1 MYILL
6 LSLGCEQMEDPGS
19 PFQQVSITE
28 PAPQPEEVTEEEQ
41 PSDPLF
47 EDPQEEIIL
56 SAEEEPSTPEVQAP
70 VPVEEG
76 IVEEGIEPEEPSIEA
91 EEQNPEE
98 VVAFRRPARIK
109 DGWMPTLITTL
120 TSGPVPRAVLT
131 MPSGEEIVVRAG
143 DLLSEEGVIVMS
155 IGSDR
160 VELASISAE
169 SGQAKVE
176 NITLASHYPEKQ

>member
-6 LSLGCEQMEDPGS
+6 LLLGCEQMKAPGS

-28 PAPQPEEVTEEEQ
+28 LASQEKVVEEEQ
-41 PSDPLF
+41 STDPLF
-47 EDPQEEIIL
+47 EDPQEEIIV
-56 SAEEEPSTPEVQAP
+56 SGAEEEPSVPEPTAAAPVEDEVVESAEPTTPE
-70 VPVEEG
+70 
-76 IVEEGIEPEEPSIEA
+76 IETETELADEP
-91 EEQNPEE
+91 
-98 VVAFRRPARIK
+98 VAFRRPARIQ

-169 SGQAKVE
+169 AGQAKVE
-176 NITLASHYPEKQ
+176 NITLASHYPEKE

>member
-1 MYILL
+1 MYVLL

-28 PAPQPEEVTEEEQ
+28 PAPQQEEAPEQDQ
-41 PSDPLF
+41 PPDPLF

-56 SAEEEPSTPEVQAP
+56 SDEVEPITPEPLATPLVAEELEEEV
-70 VPVEEG
+70 VEQEVAS
-76 IVEEGIEPEEPSIEA
+76 VEIEEPT
-91 EEQNPEE
+91 PEE
-98 VVAFRRPARIK
+98 VVTFRRPARIK

-131 MPSGEEIVVRAG
+131 MPSGEEVVVRAG
-143 DLLSEEGVIVMS
+143 DLLSEEGVIVMA

-169 SGQAKVE
+169 AGQAKVE
-176 NITLASHYPEKQ
+176 NITLAAHYPEKQ